1 MKFYRKWI
9 LTLGIA
15 AVTPGIAMAGPLT
28 FWKKSDQK
36 PASKATAQSNQKLA
50 EKVAGQLR
58 SARLSGFDIEIE
70 VKNGVCLLKGKIAN
84 AGQKQQASQLAS
96 AVAGVNRVD
105 NRLSV
110 LDQGAAKSAPTIQ
123 QTGATQA
130 PSRVQQAV
138 AQESP
143 SAKRGVKLT
152 GLFKRKGPSDQ
163 AVANTVAKAIGQS
176 GLRGHDMNLKVKNG
190 VAYISGKVRSPG
202 DVAIVTQVV
211 SRVPGIRQVDNK
223 LQAPGQQ
230 SAIQQTAGRQPGVPA
245 VGDNQGMAEM
255 IAGAIGR
262 SPLANE
268 DIEVRFNG
276 GIATLSGAVG
286 HPEMAQMAELIAGAG
301 PGVQGVKN
309 NLRVVPGAG
318 ARPGAP
324 AQFNPA
330 LGGRPQFGQAGQPGG
345 PQFGG
350 PGGPQFGQPGRPQYG
365 QPGGRPPIQQVAM
378 QQGYGQGPGGGM
390 IPPMPAPAQR
400 AQGQG
405 ASHMAYDNPQLPDYA
420 WPSYA
425 SYPNYAA
432 LSYPTEY
439 SASAW
444 PYIGPFYP
452 YPQVPL
458 GWRQVQMEWD
468 DGYWNLNFRPRTD
481 KWFWYLDPKNW

>member
-15 AVTPGIAMAGPLT
+15 AVTPGIVMAGPLT

-36 PASKATAQSNQKLA
+36 PASKATPQDNQKLA
-50 EKVAGQLR
+50 EQVAGQLR
-58 SARLSGFDIEIE
+58 TARLSGFDIEIE
-70 VKNGVCLLKGKIAN
+70 VKNGICLLKGKIAN
-84 AGQKQQASQLAS
+84 AGQKQRASQLAS
-96 AVAGVNRVD
+96 SVAGINRVD
-105 NRLSV
+105 NRLSI
-110 LDQGAAKSAPTIQ
+110 LNPETPQ
-123 QTGATQA
+123 QD
-130 PSRVQQAV
+130 RLVQQAGGLQGSPKIQKPVIQHAV
-138 AQESP
+138 ATAASQ
-143 SAKRGVKLT
+143 AKRGLKLT
-152 GLFKRKGPSDQ
+152 GLFKRNGPSDQ
-163 AVANTVAKAIGQS
+163 QVANTVAQAIGQS

-190 VAYISGKVRSPG
+190 VAYITGKVRSPQ

-230 SAIQQTAGRQPGVPA
+230 PAIQQTAARQPGVPSPA
-245 VGDNQGMAEM
+245 DNQGMAEM

-268 DIEVRFNG
+268 DIEVRYNN

-286 HPEMAQMAELIAGAG
+286 HPQMAEMAELIAGAG

-309 NLRVVPGAG
+309 NLRVVARAGAQFGAG
-318 ARPGAP
+318 AQPQFGAGGQS
-324 AQFNPA
+324 QFGPA
-330 LGGRPQFGQAGQPGG
+330 LGSRP
-345 PQFGG
+345 
-350 PGGPQFGQPGRPQYG
+350 PQFGQPQFG
-365 QPGGRPPIQQVAM
+365 QQRPGGPPVQQVGF
-378 QQGYGQGPGGGM
+378 QQGGYGRGPGGGM
-390 IPPMPAPAQR
+390 IPPLPAPAQR
-400 AQGQG
+400 AHGQG
-405 ASHMAYDNPQLPDYA
+405 ASHMAYDNPHLPNYA

-432 LSYPTEY
+432 ISYPTEY

-468 DGYWNLNFRPRTD
+468 DGYWSLNFRPRTD